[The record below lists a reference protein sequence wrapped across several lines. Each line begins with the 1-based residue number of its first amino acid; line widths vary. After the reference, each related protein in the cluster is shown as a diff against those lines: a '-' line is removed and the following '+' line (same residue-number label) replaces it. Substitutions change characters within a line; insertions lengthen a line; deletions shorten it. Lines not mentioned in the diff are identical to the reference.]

1 MGDGSGNDEN
11 PAEEIEQA
19 EQDIQ
24 KAKKEEKELQA
35 DEKLEQ
41 QEQQEQQGGFG
52 FKDLKRHANK
62 LTKNIKNKTKG
73 LRTTLKKRA
82 SAVIKKSPVSAS
94 KLPRSN
100 YLLWLGAGMSRVAY
114 NSPLMMYAM
123 LDALV
128 SDEGKQCLGKR
139 FKSIRQ
145 AINAQGG
152 NPFDMSTPSQ
162 GNGCAGG
169 NPSTLYNWTQQEM
182 SDATNFINEKFDDT
196 FASYLVTPPSSSQ
209 YRSTK
214 DNKLNRAFW
223 DFSAFKQ
230 NVQSKV
236 LQTAHYKVV
245 YLHTSEDLSCY
256 IIASKLNNS
265 IFVVYRGSRSL
276 KNWKTNFTMMAKN
289 NADYDPCADKYQLY
303 ANPDIKFFPGFLKR
317 DMEAMHTTTM
327 MAAYLAKDFLGAGP
341 QNKAKMFTFGHS
353 LGGALCSIYALL
365 FSIIMNP
372 LVGTHQMPELT
383 NYLENSITCVSYG
396 APRVFNTAANTLFNA
411 QQQAKHIH
419 FRRVWTKGDPVQRLP
434 VGLYIHPGTRAED
447 VVFPITR
454 TSTFATIMSLG
465 TASHL
470 EEEGISY
477 MGLVSTRMNTLHSE
491 LKQANPGC
499 KLSLLLTMVLGP
511 PKGNTLPVLSMVG
524 YLPEYS
530 VGSKNSDITISSDK
544 ALFRDIVSRL
554 SRVSQGSIK
563 IEESSPSLDKGVSCK
578 CSTGL
583 CSVAS
588 QQAMMIPPTT
598 NRFQPSMKN
607 LTPQEK
613 RDDSIFR
620 INCVQR
626 TGTHSG
632 IIADRSKASVKA
644 ARLLAIEAADKTR
657 NISSKVANS
666 VFPTKMK
673 DRLTT
678 LARAAR
684 AKGGQAAKI
693 VGAGAAGTAALLAD
707 IATTPSVIIGQLGS
721 PAQAAMSVNMNS
733 SGQQFLA
740 FDLVLNSLGSLIGS
754 ITGGGRHRTTTRKHR
769 KSNRRTRRHRR

>member
-1 MGDGSGNDEN
+1 MGGQEDAD
-11 PAEEIEQA
+11 PQEEIQQA
-19 EQDIQ
+19 EDDIAR
-24 KAKKEEKELQA
+24 AKKEEKLLQA
-35 DEKLEQ
+35 TEEEKDEEK
-41 QEQQEQQGGFG
+41 EQQGGFS
-52 FKDLKRHANK
+52 FKDLKGHASR

-73 LRTTLKKRA
+73 LRATLKKR
-82 SAVIKKSPVSAS
+82 SAALIKKSPVSAS

-100 YLLWLGAGMSRVAY
+100 YLLWLGAGMSRIAY

-128 SDEGKQCLGKR
+128 SDEGNQCLGKR
-139 FKSIRQ
+139 FKSLRQ

-152 NPFDMSTPSQ
+152 NPFDMSSPLQ

-169 NPSTLYNWTQQEM
+169 NPSSLYNWTQQEM
-182 SDATNFINEKFDDT
+182 SDATNFINNKFDDT
-196 FASYLVTPPSSSQ
+196 FASYLVTPPTASE

-223 DFSAFKQ
+223 DFSSFKQ

-265 IFVVYRGSRSL
+265 IFIVYRGSRSL

-289 NADYDPCADKYQLY
+289 NADYDPCADNYQLY
-303 ANPDIKFFPGFLKR
+303 ANPNIKLFPGFLKR

-341 QNKAKMFTFGHS
+341 QNKAKVFTFGHS

-365 FSIIMNP
+365 YSIIMNP
-372 LVGTHQMPELT
+372 LVGTHQMPELA
-383 NYLENSITCVSYG
+383 NFLENRITCVSYG

-411 QQQAKHIH
+411 QQQAKHIY

-434 VGLYIHPGTRAED
+434 VGLYVHPGTKQED
-447 VVFPITR
+447 IVFPITR
-454 TSTFATIMSLG
+454 TNTFATIMSLG

-477 MGLVSTRMNTLHSE
+477 MGLVSTRMNTLRSE
-491 LKQANPGC
+491 LKQANPAC

-511 PKGNTLPVLSMVG
+511 PKMNTLPVLSMVG

-530 VGSKNSDITISSDK
+530 MGSKNTDVDISSDK
-544 ALFRDIVSRL
+544 ALFRDIVSQL
-554 SRVSQGSIK
+554 KKVTQGSIRM
-563 IEESSPSLDKGVSCK
+563 EESTPSLDKGVVCK
-578 CSTGL
+578 CTTGL
-583 CSVAS
+583 CSYAA
-588 QQAMMIPPTT
+588 QQAAAIPPTT
-598 NRFQPSMKN
+598 SGFQPTMKN
-607 LTPQEK
+607 LPPQEK

-620 INCVQR
+620 INCVPR
-626 TGTHSG
+626 TTARQG

-657 NISSKVANS
+657 NISTKVATA

-673 DRLTT
+673 DRLIT
-678 LARAAR
+678 LAQAAR

-693 VGAGAAGTAALLAD
+693 VGSGIAGTTALLAD
-707 IATTPSVIIGQLGS
+707 IATSPAVIIGQLGS
-721 PAQAAMSVNMNS
+721 PAQAAMSVNMNTN
-733 SGQQFLA
+733 GQQFLA

-754 ITGGGRHRTTTRKHR
+754 LTGGK
-769 KSNRRTRRHRR
+769 RRTRKNRKARNITRRRR